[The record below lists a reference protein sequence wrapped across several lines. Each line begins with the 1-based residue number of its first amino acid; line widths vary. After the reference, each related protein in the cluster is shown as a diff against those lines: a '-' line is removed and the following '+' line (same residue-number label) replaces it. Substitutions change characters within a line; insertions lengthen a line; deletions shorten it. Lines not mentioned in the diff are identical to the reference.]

1 MNSVSILIPISD
13 SIQLTLTGSGRN
25 PVRIV
30 AVYAGKEYENGMYES
45 ADIEGIRVY
54 YDDNTSEL
62 YDAAYSAQYI
72 VMLEGPGELQYIR
85 KTLDNSIYY
94 WLFYYT
100 YTENGVTTPETCI
113 YMYLDD

>member
-1 MNSVSILIPISD
+1 
-13 SIQLTLTGSGRN
+13 
-25 PVRIV
+25 
-30 AVYAGKEYENGMYES
+30 MYES
-45 ADIEGIRVY
+45 ANIEGIRVY

-94 WLFYYT
+94 WLYYYT